1 MQSTVGNNTAS
12 IQNNSQ
18 TIVTIDNKANAA
30 QGAANSAATA
40 AGAAQASANQAANA
54 AANAAGIANGKGK
67 VIIQSAT
74 PATADRLAQNLWIDT
89 TSLANTPKRWN
100 GSAWIAVTDKTAIDA
115 AAAAVAA
122 KNAADNAQLTANS
135 AANAASAAAAAANTA
150 QSSANAAISSATT
163 ANSLLADIANDNKIT
178 PSEKQSAKKE
188 LDIIDSE
195 KPKIEAEGNKFSV
208 SISAYNMAYS
218 ALNSYLSPLIAQLNG
233 TTNIDGETFRSK
245 FKSYYNAR
253 QDLLNAITTKAKAL
267 ADAAQSSAT
276 ENGQQITVMSQ
287 QLTTLTSELGTTK
300 SQVTQN
306 SQTIATI
313 NADGGSAY
321 KAQWGVKATV
331 GDITAGI
338 GLTVKKETGKPDVAQ
353 CTVIA
358 GQFSVGVASITGAAT
373 VYPFIVANHPTTGI
387 PGVFID
393 TAYIKAANVQDL
405 VAGEVVA
412 DNIKVGATLT
422 APYIKGGRIE
432 IGSIFTVNE
441 NGNMVANNA
450 TLSNAT
456 VSGIINANGGIF
468 NNVTIQ
474 ENCDVKGT
482 VYANKIVG
490 DIYRAISIHVPKRTD
505 IFGLTLVAN
514 GVFESQN
521 YARRL
526 QFPSLSIY
534 GYGYATAYYYVNNA
548 VVASQQFTISD
559 NIVGTERSN
568 AYPRAGVN
576 TPSYVHTMPPNV
588 SGTFEIRL
596 EINRRRGGNVERISE
611 VYDQVVVF
619 GLFKV

>member
-1 MQSTVGNNTAS
+1 
-12 IQNNSQ
+12 
-18 TIVTIDNKANAA
+18 
-30 QGAANSAATA
+30 
-40 AGAAQASANQAANA
+40 
-54 AANAAGIANGKGK
+54 
-67 VIIQSAT
+67 
-74 PATADRLAQNLWIDT
+74 
-89 TSLANTPKRWN
+89 
-100 GSAWIAVTDKTAIDA
+100 
-115 AAAAVAA
+115 
-122 KNAADNAQLTANS
+122 
-135 AANAASAAAAAANTA
+135 
-150 QSSANAAISSATT
+150 
-163 ANSLLADIANDNKIT
+163 
-178 PSEKQSAKKE
+178 
-188 LDIIDSE
+188 
-195 KPKIEAEGNKFSV
+195 
-208 SISAYNMAYS
+208 MAYS

-619 GLFKV
+619 GLFKVQQMNIRDRISELQEQALFINDPDFVSEAIKLFDNGRIHLFDFGDRFTLLMPRDYDDVPCVHVYFACTNKKTFFADNYKFVAERAAEIGAKYLTFSTANKSVERLALRHGWAKLSQGPILSEWIIEL